1 MAIPLDL
8 NLLATNIK
16 QWGLSLGFQQVGI
29 CDTDLS
35 TEEPRLQEWLDKQY
49 HGEMDWMAR
58 HGMMRARPHELLP
71 GTLRVISVR
80 MNYLP
85 AKAAFASTLNN
96 PEQGYVS
103 RYSLGRDYHKL
114 LRQRLK
120 KLGDQIQEY
129 CCAHEYQ
136 GVLNFRPFVDSAP
149 IMERPLA
156 AKAGLGWVGKHSLI
170 LNRESGSWFFLGE
183 LLINLPLPV
192 DSPQE
197 EQCGRCVACMTTCPT
212 GAIVAPYTIDARRC
226 ISYLTIELDGVIP
239 EEFRPL
245 MGNRIYGCDDCQLI
259 CPWNRF
265 SQLTDETDFSPR
277 AALHTPEL
285 IDLFNW
291 SEEKFLRIT
300 EGSAIRRIGYL
311 RWLRNISVAL
321 GNAPYRDEI
330 VLVLEKR
337 MGLSEMLDEHIH
349 WAIAQQISR
358 RNVDV
363 IDVQT
368 SQQKRLIRA
377 ITKGLPRDA

>member
-1 MAIPLDL
+1 MSYPYDL
-8 NLLATNIK
+8 NELVQHIK
-16 QWGLSLGFQQVGI
+16 QWGQALGFQQVGI

-35 TEEPRLQEWLDKQY
+35 AEEPRLQAWLDKQY

-58 HGMMRARPHELLP
+58 HGMLRARPHELLP

-85 AKAAFASTLNN
+85 AKAAFASTLKN
-96 PEQGYVS
+96 PELGYVS
-103 RYSLGRDYHKL
+103 RYALGRDYHKL

-120 KLGDQIQEY
+120 KLSDQIQEY
-129 CCAHEYQ
+129 CGE
-136 GVLNFRPFVDSAP
+136 LNFRPFVDSAP

-170 LNRESGSWFFLGE
+170 LNREAGSWFFLGE
-183 LLINLPLPV
+183 LLIDLPLPV
-192 DSPQE
+192 DRPQE

-212 GAIVAPYTIDARRC
+212 GAIVAPYTVDARRC
-226 ISYLTIELDGVIP
+226 ISYLTIELEGPIP

-285 IDLFNW
+285 LTLFGWN
-291 SEEKFLRIT
+291 EEKFLRIT
-300 EGSAIRRIGYL
+300 EGSPIRRIGHL
-311 RWLRNISVAL
+311 RWLRNIAVAL
-321 GNAPYRDEI
+321 GNAPYQDSI
-330 VLVLEKR
+330 VLALQTRLGE
-337 MGLSEMLDEHIH
+337 SELLDEHIH
-349 WAIAQQISR
+349 WAIQQQLAR
-358 RNVDV
+358 RALLE
-363 IDVQT
+363 IDVQST
-368 SQQKRLIRA
+368 QKKRLIRA
-377 ITKGLPRDA
+377 VEKGLPRDA